1 MVGEARGIGPVNRPS
16 QPNHQPA
23 VDLSVMRRGD
33 LAHRLLDNRLLG
45 SYLLKSPIVQFASQT
60 RNLKNTIIEA
70 LSFDYA
76 PLNPI
81 FDASIARVERMLDN
95 EILAKANQQI
105 VDFHKEQRS
114 TLDIPEVAGF
124 FKLSTF
130 GQFDPQQYLLVKTLG
145 AAFTIAEAI
154 RNKGLQV
161 IPPRPLE
168 NLTRCFEDGYILL
181 RATEI
186 ASRQ

>member
-1 MVGEARGIGPVNRPS
+1 MVAEARGIGPVNRPS
-16 QPNHQPA
+16 QPNHPPV
-23 VDLSVMRRGD
+23 VDLSVMRRVD
-33 LAHRLLDNRLLG
+33 LANRLLDNRLLAG
-45 SYLLKSPIVQFASQT
+45 YLIKSPIVQFTGQV
-60 RNLKNTIIEA
+60 RNLKNTIVEA
-70 LSFDYA
+70 LSFDHA

-81 FDASIARVERMLDN
+81 LDAAIAKVDHLLDS
-95 EILAKANQQI
+95 EILARANQQI
-105 VDFHKEQRS
+105 FDFHKEQKS
-114 TLDIPEVAGF
+114 TLDVPDVAGF

-145 AAFTIAEAI
+145 ASLTIAEAI

-161 IPPRPLE
+161 IPQRPLE
-168 NLTRCFEDGYILL
+168 NFARCIEDGYILL